1 MIERSYRSDDEE
13 LLIPFGHEFKTLDNF
28 MKHWQE
34 YNDYRNKKRWHS
46 GHEMHWMTPKE
57 KLLTMWFHQADKI
70 LDFKVLYLDSYFYSL
85 QRHLEYFYFQRD
97 LNSTP
102 LERFKKDKKISI
114 DLVTKYEHLKFYAQ
128 NVLTHYHFQKIFF
141 FFFFPWLYFLIY
153 YVLILF

>member
-1 MIERSYRSDDEE
+1 MHTDWWAEFFSNSDRKKEE
-13 LLIPFGHEFKTLDNF
+13 
-28 MKHWQE
+28 W
-34 YNDYRNKKRWHS
+34 NDI
-46 GHEMHWMTPKE
+46 
-57 KLLTMWFHQADKI
+57 LADKI

-128 NVLTHYHFQKIFF
+128 NVLTHYQ
-141 FFFFPWLYFLIY
+141 
-153 YVLILF
+153 